1 MASFMTK
8 CAAKRKSK
16 VAGKENSGLATL
28 FLGALESP
36 GMVYFFRGLQKEQ
49 LVSKQSEERLCPVI
63 SVVVCG
69 LL

>member
-1 MASFMTK
+1 MTK

-16 VAGKENSGLATL
+16 VTGKENSGLSTL

-49 LVSKQSEERLCPVI
+49 LVSKQSEEHL
-63 SVVVCG
+63 
-69 LL
+69 